1 NSSIIKKMKI
11 LISDTLE
18 DEGIDEFIS
27 NGFEVV
33 KKFTITK
40 EDLIEEIK
48 DYDGIVVRS
57 RTKLTADILENAKN
71 LKVIGRAGVGLDN
84 IDLKKAKEM
93 NIEVFNTP
101 EAPSVSVAELTL
113 GLMLAGA
120 RKISHADR
128 TMHQGQW
135 NKNQYL
141 GFTLKGKTLGLIGY
155 GNVAKEL
162 AKMAIGLG
170 MTVGVYSRFSKGK
183 VAIDEARAI
192 GCIIYPTIEDLL
204 KKSQFISL
212 HLPSTPQTE
221 NILNES
227 IMKLMRKDA
236 FIINTARGS
245 LINEKALLKALKSNQ
260 IAGAALD
267 VFREEPLRD
276 KDLIECAED
285 LILTP
290 HIASQTIE
298 NQTEAALV
306 VAKKM
311 TTYLKKNI

>member
-1 NSSIIKKMKI
+1 MKI
-11 LISDTLE
+11 LISDKLE
-18 DEGIDEFIS
+18 DEGIQIFES

-33 KKFTITK
+33 KDFTITK
-40 EDLIEEIK
+40 EDLKKQIENF
-48 DYDGIVVRS
+48 DGVVVRS

-84 IDLKKAKEM
+84 IDLQKAKEK

-101 EAPSVSVAELTL
+101 EAPAVSVAELAL
-113 GLMLAGA
+113 GLMLASA

-141 GFTLKGKTLGLIGY
+141 GFTLKGKKLGLIGY
-155 GNVAKEL
+155 GNIAKEL
-162 AKMAIGLG
+162 AKMAIALG
-170 MTVGVYSRFSKGK
+170 MTVGVYSRFSKGQ
-183 VAIDEARAI
+183 VAIDEAKGI
-192 GCIIYPTIEDLL
+192 GCSIYPSVENLL
-204 KKSQFISL
+204 KDAQFISL
-212 HLPSTPQTE
+212 HLPSTPQTD
-221 NILNES
+221 NILSENR
-227 IMKLMRKDA
+227 IKLMRKEA
-236 FIINTARGS
+236 VIINTARGS
-245 LINEKALLKALKSNQ
+245 LIDEKALLDALKNNH

-267 VFREEPLRD
+267 VYREEPL
-276 KDLIECAED
+276 KDTSLMEYDEN

-298 NQTEAALV
+298 NQIEAATT

-311 TTYLKKNI
+311 CEYLKNL

>member
-1 NSSIIKKMKI
+1 MKI
-11 LISDTLE
+11 LISDKLE
-18 DEGIDEFIS
+18 DEGIQIFES

-33 KKFTITK
+33 KDFTITK
-40 EDLIEEIK
+40 EDLKKQIENF
-48 DYDGIVVRS
+48 DGVVVRS

-84 IDLKKAKEM
+84 IDLQKAKEK

-101 EAPSVSVAELTL
+101 EAPAVSVAELAL
-113 GLMLAGA
+113 GLMLASA

-141 GFTLKGKTLGLIGY
+141 GFTLKGKKLGLIGY
-155 GNVAKEL
+155 GNIAKEL
-162 AKMAIGLG
+162 AKMAIALG
-170 MTVGVYSRFSKGK
+170 MTVGVYSRFSKGQ
-183 VAIDEARAI
+183 VAIDEAKGI
-192 GCIIYPTIEDLL
+192 GCSIYPSVEDLL
-204 KKSQFISL
+204 KDAQFISL
-212 HLPSTPQTE
+212 HLPSTPQTD
-221 NILNES
+221 NILSENR
-227 IMKLMRKDA
+227 IKLMRKEA
-236 FIINTARGS
+236 VIINTARGS
-245 LINEKALLKALKSNQ
+245 LIDEKALLDALKNNH

-267 VFREEPLRD
+267 VYREEPL
-276 KDLIECAED
+276 KDTSLMEYDEN

-298 NQTEAALV
+298 NQIEAATT

-311 TTYLKKNI
+311 CEYLKNL